1 MNRRRAILVG
11 LLAGGLAFTPDWDA
25 RAQVAA
31 PGSVAPEGPSPTAPS
46 PPIEV
51 ITAMPPRSASARSA
65 GPRVEAEEREATDR
79 PGWSYE
85 LRRWMMVSRLYAAAG
100 LPPPL
105 PGEGLRATGTGARTL
120 TAASPGRLPEG
131 MVTFLLM
138 GTDRRAQERIWRTDT
153 LLMVFF
159 QPASGQVGLLSIPRD
174 LWVSIPGYGA
184 GRINTADYLGD
195 AAGLPPGELPRRV
208 LAQNLGLAPDHILR
222 LDLEGF
228 VRLIDAMG
236 GIDVPV
242 DCSLEDFFFD
252 PAGLGGEVSLAVE
265 PGIQHM
271 DGRLALRYARS
282 RWGSSDFE
290 RARRQQR
297 VVRSLLR
304 EARSLGTLRRVP
316 EVWQALAPY
325 LRTDLAAGDIA
336 KLALQLAKVRDRLRL
351 RSRVLQFPDLED
363 WTAPDGSAVLLLH
376 PGSLEGVLKDLLD
389 ESPDAAAPAAAAVPV
404 YDATGRAGWDQLA
417 VLRLAESGWAAG
429 RVTPRA
435 AAPETLVYHR
445 PEVAQDALRLA
456 RDLGLG
462 PAAMREARDWTAAAP
477 AAPLWIQVGADWR
490 ACPHP

>member
-1 MNRRRAILVG
+1 
-11 LLAGGLAFTPDWDA
+11 
-25 RAQVAA
+25 
-31 PGSVAPEGPSPTAPS
+31 
-46 PPIEV
+46 
-51 ITAMPPRSASARSA
+51 
-65 GPRVEAEEREATDR
+65 
-79 PGWSYE
+79 
-85 LRRWMMVSRLYAAAG
+85 MMVSRLYAAAG

-105 PGEGLRATGTGARTL
+105 PGEDLRADVPVTRTL
-120 TAASPGRLPEG
+120 AAASPGRLPEG
-131 MVTFLLM
+131 MVSFLLM

-159 QPASGQVGLLSIPRD
+159 QPASGRVGLLSIPRD
-174 LWVSIPGYGA
+174 LGVSIPGYGA

-208 LAQNLGLAPDHILR
+208 LSQNLGLRPDHVLR

-228 VRLIDAMG
+228 VRLIDALG
-236 GIDVPV
+236 GVDVPV

-252 PAGLGGEVSLAVE
+252 PAGMGGELALTVE
-265 PGIQHM
+265 PGIRHM

-316 EVWQALAPY
+316 EVWRALAPY

-336 KLALQLAKVRDRLRL
+336 RLALQLARVRDRLSL
-351 RSRVLQFPDLED
+351 RSRVLQFPDIED

-376 PGSLEGVLKDLLD
+376 PGTLERVLDDLLD
-389 ESPDAAAPAAAAVPV
+389 EAPEAAAPAAAAVPV

-435 AAPETLVYHR
+435 ASPDSLVYHR
-445 PEVAQDALRLA
+445 PEAAEDALRLA

-462 PAAMREARDWTAAAP
+462 PAALREAGDWTAAAP
-477 AAPLWIQVGADWR
+477 AAPLWVQVGADWR

>member
-1 MNRRRAILVG
+1 MNLRSAFLAG
-11 LLAGGLAFTPDWDA
+11 LLAVGMASSASRAGAEDA
-25 RAQVAA
+25 PAAA
-31 PGSVAPEGPSPTAPS
+31 PTIA
-46 PPIEV
+46 V
-51 ITAMPPRSASARSA
+51 ITAMPPRPTADRGTSTTAPGTMEAGTGAVAAAARD
-65 GPRVEAEEREATDR
+65 PLRR

-85 LRRWMMVSRLYAAAG
+85 LRRWMMTSRIYAAAG

-105 PGEGLRATGTGARTL
+105 PGEGLRAAGAAPRALAT
-120 TAASPGRLPEG
+120 ASPGRLPEG
-131 MVTFLLM
+131 LVTFLLM

-159 QPASGQVGLLSIPRD
+159 QPETGQVGLLSVPRD

-184 GRINTADYLGD
+184 GRINTADYLGE

-208 LAQNLGLAPDHILR
+208 LAQNLGFAPDHVLR

-228 VRLIDAMG
+228 VRLIDALG

-242 DCSLEDFFFD
+242 DCLLEDFFFD
-252 PAGLGGEVSLAVE
+252 PGNLGGEVALTLE
-265 PGIQHM
+265 PGIRHM
-271 DGRLALRYARS
+271 DGQLALRYARS

-297 VVRSLLR
+297 VARSLLR

-316 EVWQALAPY
+316 DVWRALTPY
-325 LRTDLAAGDIA
+325 LRADLAASDVA
-336 KLALQLAKVRDRLRL
+336 RLALQVAKVRDHLQL

-376 PGSLEGVLKDLLD
+376 PESLEGVLADLLG
-389 ESPDAAAPAAAAVPV
+389 PAANPATPRAAAVPV
-404 YDATGRAGWDQLA
+404 YDATGRSGWEQLVA
-417 VLRLAESGWAAG
+417 LRLGESGWAAG
-429 RVTPRA
+429 KLTRRA
-435 AAPETLVYHR
+435 EAAESLVFHR
-445 PEVAQDALRLA
+445 PEAAVAAARLA

-462 PAAMREARDWTAAAP
+462 PQALRAAGDWTAAP
-477 AAPLWIQVGADWR
+477 PEAALWIQVGTDWR